1 MSSLLLSAQTLPA
14 QQSTAP
20 HIHSHTAANLLLL
33 LRCVRNRDNP
43 SVATG
48 LDYVATWNAA
58 MLPQSADVRET
69 FLARA
74 EGRRPAYSK
83 L

>member
-1 MSSLLLSAQTLPA
+1 MLLPCAGSGLALPRPLA
-14 QQSTAP
+14 FTHTRRRCRCTAP
-20 HIHSHTAANLLLL
+20 
-33 LRCVRNRDNP
+33 RDNP
-43 SVATG
+43 SVAAG

-74 EGRRPAYSK
+74 EGRPPAYSK